1 MTLIDHQR
9 TAVATAL
16 PCIFFLCTLQAHGLQ
31 STDWSVKK
39 WPALYHQQQG
49 KNGTGLRSEVV
60 PLMAISKRSPSS
72 YQGSYRI
79 SPSSYC

>member
-16 PCIFFLCTLQAHGLQ
+16 PCIFSCVHFRHMACDLQIGQL
-31 STDWSVKK
+31 KK